1 MTHSG
6 NSRCRCERS
15 AGPRTADKRVLCAAI
30 YQPSSISPPCAR
42 PKGLKLEQWISVL
55 NVRCLL
61 VVSTDPRGSARGAFV
76 TPLSLA
82 RQKFHAASR
91 SFSLSFFF
99 PFLFFF
105 FFSYTPDLASVIG
118 PRHAPMPLLFVSVR
132 FEFAL
137 PSSRLATLPY
147 LSRRRAHTRLLIPF
161 PVFPLAR
168 LYELPYDLPFRF
180 ISTSRRAG
188 EPVFRGE
195 TLLQR
200 ILFVP
205 LA

>member
-1 MTHSG
+1 MRGYIPALIDLAAVRPTEG
-6 NSRCRCERS
+6 VKTGAMDLRS
-15 AGPRTADKRVLCAAI
+15 QRTLPPRRVDGPARV
-30 YQPSSISPPCAR
+30 R
-42 PKGLKLEQWISVL
+42 
-55 NVRCLL
+55 VRR
-61 VVSTDPRGSARGAFV
+61 VV

-91 SFSLSFFF
+91 SFSLSLSFFF
-99 PFLFFF
+99 PFLFFL

-205 LA
+205 LT